1 MIGDPRATPTHRAR
15 RRPGRRSARSAA
27 SLAALA
33 TVGALASLAAACSS
47 VGSSSDRT
55 GPMATTTTSS
65 TSTTTTSTTSTS
77 TTTSTTTTTTT
88 PPWPR
93 TPVPDR
99 PAVAPVPVLSR
110 IATDDPVVFLTID
123 DGAVRDPRVADL
135 LATARIPAT
144 LFVNESYYLAD
155 PDYFARV
162 ASGGGSINSHS
173 RTHRRLTTLT
183 EAQQRRE
190 ICGMREVLSRHL
202 LVPGHLFRSP
212 YGVQNATTQ
221 RAAASCDNNAILMW
235 RATIN
240 NGQVQYQQGD
250 TLRPGDI
257 VLAHF
262 RADLYEG
269 LVAFLFEAGR
279 AGLTVAPIE
288 DYLPLP
294 PSP

>member
-1 MIGDPRATPTHRAR
+1 MAVRRLTAVNGDPRATGSSGR
-15 RRPGRRSARSAA
+15 RRRTGRLTALSAA
-27 SLAALA
+27 SLA
-33 TVGALASLAAACSS
+33 TLASLATSCATDE
-47 VGSSSDRT
+47 SSSDRT
-55 GPMATTTTSS
+55 GPMAATTTSS
-65 TSTTTTSTTSTS
+65 TSTTTSSTTTSTS
-77 TTTSTTTTTTT
+77 TTSTTTTTT
-88 PPWPR
+88 WPR
-93 TPVPDR
+93 TPVPER
-99 PAVAPVPVLSR
+99 PAAAPVPVLSR
-110 IATDDPVVFLTID
+110 IVTDDPVVFLTID

-135 LATARIPAT
+135 LASARIPAT
-144 LFVNESYYLAD
+144 LFVNESYYLSD

-162 ASGGGSINSHS
+162 ASGGGSINSHT

-183 EAQQRRE
+183 EVQQRNE
-190 ICGMREVLSRHL
+190 ICGMRDVLARHL
-202 LVPGHLFRSP
+202 LAPGHLFRSP
-212 YGVQNATTQ
+212 YGIQNATTQ
-221 RAAASCDNNAILMW
+221 RVAATCGINAILMW

-257 VLAHF
+257 VLSHF

-294 PSP
+294 R

>member
-1 MIGDPRATPTHRAR
+1 
-15 RRPGRRSARSAA
+15 
-27 SLAALA
+27 
-33 TVGALASLAAACSS
+33 
-47 VGSSSDRT
+47 
-55 GPMATTTTSS
+55 
-65 TSTTTTSTTSTS
+65 
-77 TTTSTTTTTTT
+77 
-88 PPWPR
+88 
-93 TPVPDR
+93 VPER

-162 ASGGGSINSHS
+162 ASGGGSINSHT

-183 EAQQRRE
+183 EAQQRSE

-221 RAAASCDNNAILMW
+221 RVAASCGINAILMW

-257 VLAHF
+257 VLSHF